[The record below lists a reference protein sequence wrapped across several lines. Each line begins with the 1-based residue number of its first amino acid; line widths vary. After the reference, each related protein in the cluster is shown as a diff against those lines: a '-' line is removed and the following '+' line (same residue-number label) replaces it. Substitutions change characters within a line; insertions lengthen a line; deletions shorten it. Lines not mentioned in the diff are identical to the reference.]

1 MEAKLEP
8 TVSVVGRADQ
18 VGLLAEGELRDTL
31 VPTLDDAANTD
42 LGDERRST
50 VAGRVELGSVLEG
63 SDVCRQ
69 ASRRG
74 EGGEAYSAWRRC
86 RWG

>member
-1 MEAKLEP
+1 MIQTHVRDVMEAKLEP

-31 VPTLDDAANTD
+31 VPTLNDASDTD

-63 SDVCRQ
+63 SDVCH
-69 ASRRG
+69 
-74 EGGEAYSAWRRC
+74 
-86 RWG
+86 